1 VAATSVATWLALGG
15 TAEAP
20 PRYPEDYEHL
30 EWVLVHPNALR
41 PCSTPRPEAPMRRTQ
56 TDGKA
61 RTSFSMHRWSKLF
74 IPTLRE
80 APTDAEVASHK
91 FLLRAGYI
99 RQLGAGIYNY
109 LFLGQRSLNKI
120 IGIVRE
126 EMDKIGQEF
135 LLPGILP
142 KEPWVESGRWTG
154 MGENMF
160 RLKDRKGA
168 ELCLGMT
175 HEEIMTSIARNEL
188 RSYKQLPQ
196 IWYQIQTKYRDEPRP
211 KSGLLR
217 VRQFTMKDSYSF
229 DLDKAGLDK
238 SFDLHDAVYRRIF
251 TRCGL
256 KFVAVE
262 ADSGAMGGSQSQ
274 EFMVYTDAGEDL
286 IASCP
291 VCGYAANL
299 EKATSRLEPVVE
311 MEPTGDGNPELVST
325 PGCAAIADVAEFFKI
340 SPASDVKCVA
350 YMALKRGVVGKD
362 GHAKDTWHGAAAF
375 LRGDHQV
382 NETKLLGALGAAE
395 LRTMQTEELTKY
407 FNGPAGFLGPV
418 GLKPSDKP
426 LGEELTVVVDK
437 SLEARKNLVAGANKL
452 DYHLRNVTPGR
463 DFTWTLS
470 ADIRSVNESEACP
483 VDGCGGNLVV
493 GKAVEVGH
501 IFKLGYKYSES
512 MGARVLDP
520 NGKEVTPIMGSYGIG
535 IERILTA
542 AIEQSHDANGFW
554 LQESIAPFTV
564 VVTVTNVSDAALRE
578 TGEKL
583 AMDLEA
589 AGLDVLLDDRDER
602 AGVKFKDADL
612 VGIPYRV
619 TVGKKAA
626 NGIVEVVTR
635 KPSQVTETRGTE
647 PTNVDVPID
656 AVVTHL
662 KSLVQEDELLGGT
675 GV

>member
-1 VAATSVATWLALGG
+1 
-15 TAEAP
+15 
-20 PRYPEDYEHL
+20 
-30 EWVLVHPNALR
+30 
-41 PCSTPRPEAPMRRTQ
+41 
-56 TDGKA
+56 
-61 RTSFSMHRWSKLF
+61 MHRWSKLF
-74 IPTLRE
+74 VPTLRE
-80 APTDAEVASHK
+80 APADAEVASHK

-109 LFLGQRSLNKI
+109 LFLGQRSMNKI

-126 EMDKIGQEF
+126 EMDRIGQEF
-135 LLPGILP
+135 YLPAILP
-142 KEPWVESGRWTG
+142 RELWEQSGRWTA
-154 MGENMF
+154 MGDNMF

-168 ELCLGMT
+168 DLCLGMT
-175 HEEIMTSIARNEL
+175 HEEIMTAIARNEL

-196 IWYQIQTKYRDEPRP
+196 IWYQIQTKFRDEPRP

-229 DLDKAGLDK
+229 DIDKAGLDK
-238 SFDLHDAVYRRIF
+238 SFELHDAVYRKIF

-262 ADSGAMGGSQSQ
+262 ADSGSMGGSQSQ

-291 VCGYAANL
+291 TCGYAANL
-299 EKATSRLEPVVE
+299 EKATSHLDAVNE
-311 MEPTGDGNPELVST
+311 MEPTGDGTPELVHT
-325 PGCAAIADVAEFFKI
+325 PGCGAIADVAEFFKI
-340 SPASDVKCVA
+340 SPASDIKCVA
-350 YMALKRGVVGKD
+350 YMALKRGTTDKSGVKP
-362 GHAKDTWHGAAAF
+362 DTWHGVAAF

-382 NETKLLGALGAAE
+382 NETKLLGAIGAAE
-395 LRTMQTEELTKY
+395 LRTMQAEELSQY
-407 FNGPAGFLGPV
+407 LDGPAGFLGPV
-418 GLKPSDKP
+418 GLKPNAKP
-426 LGEELTVVVDK
+426 LEDGLTVIVDK
-437 SLEARKNLVAGANKL
+437 SLEGRKNLVAGANKL

-470 ADIRSVNESEACP
+470 ADIRSVNEGEACP
-483 VDGCGGNLVV
+483 VDNCEGKLVV

-512 MGARVLDP
+512 MGARVLDL

-542 AIEQSHDANGFW
+542 AIEQSNDKNGFW
-554 LQESIAPFTV
+554 LPASIAPFTV

-583 AMDLEA
+583 AAELAA

-612 VGIPYRV
+612 VGIPYRIN
-619 TVGKKAA
+619 VGKKAA
-626 NGIVEVVTR
+626 GGFVELVTR
-635 KPSQVTETRGTE
+635 ATATS
-647 PTNVDVPID
+647 VDVALNEVAALVIER
-656 AVVTHL
+656 
-662 KSLVQEDELLGGT
+662 VQEDALLLTAEGSL
-675 GV
+675 